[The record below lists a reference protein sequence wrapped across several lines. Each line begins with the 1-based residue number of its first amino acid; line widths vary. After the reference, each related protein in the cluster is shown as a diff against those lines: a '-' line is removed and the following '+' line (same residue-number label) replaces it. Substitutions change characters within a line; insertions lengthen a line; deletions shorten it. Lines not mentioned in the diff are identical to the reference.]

1 MSFSQVQN
9 RAIYNNK
16 QKLILM
22 QGLGLLSLSTP
33 TVLSS
38 GIGDTQKVLFYTG
51 LSLVVVGI
59 AGHMVSLVPFL
70 NEQDTEKG
78 KKILLQLPGIIIV
91 VIVGVIGAI
100 ALPYIKPWSIRFGVP
115 AICTLVA
122 TLLFISGSFS
132 YNKFVSPKGSPL
144 TILFR
149 VFVASTSNMFKPLP
163 NNADQ
168 LYEHDG
174 HDLHSFPRTRGLR
187 F

>member
-1 MSFSQVQN
+1 
-9 RAIYNNK
+9 
-16 QKLILM
+16 M

-38 GIGDTQKVLFYTG
+38 GIGDTQKILFYTA
-51 LSLVVVGI
+51 LSLIVVGI

-70 NEQDTEKG
+70 NEQDIEKG
-78 KKILLQLPGIIIV
+78 RKFLLQLPGIIIV

-122 TLLFISGSFS
+122 SLLFLSGSFS
-132 YNKFVSPKGSPL
+132 YKFVSPKGSSL
-144 TILFR
+144 TILLR
-149 VFVASTSNMFKPLP
+149 VFIASTSNMFKPLP
-163 NNADQ
+163 SNTDQ

-174 HDLHSFPRTRGLR
+174 HGLR
-187 F
+187 SLPHTPGFRFLFYLLKS